1 MLEPG
6 HPPGST
12 QGTVPLTR
20 FSNVKSD
27 HAACGGKR
35 LCAPW
40 PAVLAALLLGAAT
53 GVIGSPLRAEKVVSV
68 DQVTDLSA
76 AGTQHMFRFV
86 PNLVELKVGEQLT
99 ILNSTANH
107 TVHTIP
113 EIWPKGAP
121 VVKLSHSKVAHVRF
135 EQEGYYGL
143 TCRRHGTYG
152 MVMLV
157 VVGKPG
163 DTNPG
168 QERSIEALA
177 TSFRGSEKA
186 RRAFLALVEKYR
198 ASSKR

>member
-1 MLEPG
+1 MTLSSSVNSG
-6 HPPGST
+6 RAAGS
-12 QGTVPLTR
+12 GKCIRALWPSVLT
-20 FSNVKSD
+20 
-27 HAACGGKR
+27 
-35 LCAPW
+35 
-40 PAVLAALLLGAAT
+40 ALLLSVAT
-53 GVIGSPLRAEKVVSV
+53 GVIVTPLRAEKVVSV

-76 AGTQHMFRFV
+76 AGTQQMFRFV

-121 VVKLSHSKVAHVRF
+121 VVKLSHTKVAHVRF
-135 EQEGYYGL
+135 DQEGYYGL

-163 DTNPG
+163 DANPG
-168 QERSIEALA
+168 QEKSIEQLA
-177 TSFRGSEKA
+177 TSFRGSAKA
-186 RRAFLALVEKYR
+186 HKAFLALVEKYR
-198 ASSKR
+198 ASSRR